1 MARPTEKTELLI
13 IPLEIANGKL
23 SSLEQFNHKLTRLRI
38 EQAIARHPEL
48 KALLQPVLAEL
59 DEHGKNVTVA
69 KAAINAV
76 KKMIKDSEL

>member
-1 MARPTEKTELLI
+1 MARPKKKTELLV
-13 IPLEIANGKL
+13 IPLEIATGKL

-59 DEHGKNVTVA
+59 DEHGRNVTVA
-69 KAAINAV
+69 KAAINAA
-76 KKMIKDSEL
+76 KKMILDSEL